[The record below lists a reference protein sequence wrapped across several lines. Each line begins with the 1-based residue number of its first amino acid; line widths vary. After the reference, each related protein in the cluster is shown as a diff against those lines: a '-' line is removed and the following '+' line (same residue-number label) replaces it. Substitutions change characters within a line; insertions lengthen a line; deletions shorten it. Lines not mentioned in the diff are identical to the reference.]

1 MNARKTL
8 IIATRNKG
16 KIMEIKE
23 ILSDIRFEIKSLND
37 IELDIDVE
45 ETGKT
50 FTENAILKAK
60 TIGEKTGLLTLADDS
75 GLEVDALGGRPGI
88 MSARYCEGTDA
99 DRIVKLLKELMGIP
113 KEKRAARFRAV
124 VAIYDPK
131 TKEVQTFEG
140 VSEGYIT
147 EKPIG
152 TNGFGYD
159 SIFFNLDLGK
169 TNAEVTLK
177 EKNQVSH
184 RARALEKCKKLLVSL
199 Q

>member
-60 TIGEKTGLLTLADDS
+60 TIGEKTGLLTLSDDS

-113 KEKRAARFRAV
+113 KEKRTARFRVV
-124 VAIYDPK
+124 VAIYNPT
-131 TKEVQTFEG
+131 TKNIQTFEG

-159 SIFFNLDLGK
+159 PIFYNLNLGK
-169 TNAEVTLK
+169 TNAQASFE
-177 EKNQVSH
+177 EKNRVSH
-184 RARALEKCKKLLVSL
+184 RARALDKVKEYLNP
-199 Q
+199 